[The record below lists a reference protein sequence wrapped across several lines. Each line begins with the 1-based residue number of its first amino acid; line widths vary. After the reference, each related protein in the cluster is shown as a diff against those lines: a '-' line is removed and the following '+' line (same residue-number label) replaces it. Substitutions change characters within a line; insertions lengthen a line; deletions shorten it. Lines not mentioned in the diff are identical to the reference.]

1 MVTKCGVVGG
11 LISIR
16 LDGVGMVGVLIPSVN
31 FGKRVNKNREIVIR
45 TLAPQLDN
53 TCDMGFRV
61 GINRPTQGRW
71 E

>member
-53 TCDMGFRV
+53 TCDMGLRV
-61 GINRPTQGRW
+61 GINRPT
-71 E
+71 